1 MIKALNELEV
11 ITLFVEDLSAT
22 RAFYTDVFG
31 LQVIYTDNESA
42 VVKFKNVLIN
52 LLVASEAHDLIAPAP
67 VAAAGTGARAL
78 LTINVN
84 DVDAVVA
91 ELAEHGVTLINGPVD
106 QTWGRRTAAFA
117 DPAGNVWEIAQELS
131 RSDTATKKELR

>member
-11 ITLFVEDLSAT
+11 ITLFVEDLAAT

-31 LQVIYTDNESA
+31 LEVIYEDDESA

-78 LTINVN
+78 LTIKVN

-91 ELAEHGVTLINGPVD
+91 ELEEHGVTLINGSVD
-106 QTWGRRTAAFA
+106 QPWGRRTAAFA

-131 RSDTATKKELR
+131 RSDTAAKKELL